1 MFQNMKMGIKVA
13 VSMGVMAAIILGMGL
28 YSAQKIR
35 EANESDI
42 MLYEQNTVP
51 LSNSADFNANF
62 LRYAINL
69 RNVALSSNAAEAK
82 SWEEKLEARKQAS
95 QIAVDQ
101 ILKVATAAETIKAAE
116 TAKDAFSRYITE
128 SEKYLAMYKE
138 GKKAE
143 ALHYLLA
150 GKLSELRA
158 EMEKATDNMDD
169 VLVKRAKHRSDQ
181 NTVVAEQTIL
191 VSRILM
197 GVALAFAIFMAWFL
211 FRNISQI
218 IRSLIDEA
226 EMLEKAA
233 IEGRLKTRGRAEMI
247 NFEFRGIVVG
257 VNKTLDAVIGPLN
270 VAAEY
275 VDKISKGQI
284 PDKITDTY
292 NGDFNT
298 IKNNLNRCIEAV
310 NMLVADANLLSDAA
324 IAGRLKTRADA
335 SKHSGDFAR
344 VVKGVNDTL
353 DAVLGPINEAADVLA
368 KVAEKDM
375 TARVMGNYA
384 GDLAVIKNNLNS
396 AVENLQTALQQV
408 SSSVEQVSSA
418 SNQISSGSQALA
430 QGSNQQASSLEEIS
444 SSLEQM
450 SSMVKQNSENA
461 NQANVLAGGAKEQ
474 AEKGN
479 SAMGK
484 MSEAIVKIKTSAD
497 ETAKIIKTIDEIAF
511 QTNLLALN
519 AAVEAARAGE
529 AGKGFAVVAEEVR
542 NLAMR
547 SAEAAKNTAS
557 LISESQ
563 ANATNGVTMSN
574 QVGEILKGIVDG
586 AGKVAGLIAEV
597 SAATNE
603 QSKGIEQVNQG
614 VGDLNKVTQ
623 QNASLSEESASAA
636 EELNSQSEELAQMVG
651 TFKIGGGKSGFA
663 QTKTASVQKAATPTA
678 HHTPAQKPVQKTVA
692 ALKAS
697 AQVKPVH
704 KAEGKQE
711 GKHETKKDR
720 ADVAIP
726 LTDDELRKF

>member
-1 MFQNMKMGIKVA
+1 MFKNMKMGIKVA
-13 VSMGVMAAIILGMGL
+13 ISMAVMAAIILGMGL
-28 YSAQKIR
+28 YNTKKIR
-35 EANESDI
+35 DADDSDTI
-42 MLYEQNTVP
+42 LFERNTVP
-51 LSNSADFNANF
+51 MSHSADFNANF

-69 RNVALSSNAAEAK
+69 RNIILSATPEEAK
-82 SWEEKLEARKQAS
+82 AWEDKMDVRKDAAMKAMDEFIKASTAPEVIKQAEE
-95 QIAVDQ
+95 AKET
-101 ILKVATAAETIKAAE
+101 LHRYTAG
-116 TAKDAFSRYITE
+116 AKTMLEMFHS
-128 SEKYLAMYKE
+128 
-138 GKKAE
+138 GKKAD
-143 ALHYLLA
+143 AVHYMLS
-150 GKLSELRA
+150 GKLSDLRA
-158 EMEKATDNMDD
+158 EMEKD
-169 VLVKRAKHRSDQ
+169 VDTLEETLLKRAKARSEQ
-181 NTVVAEQTIL
+181 NTLDANSAIR
-191 VSRILM
+191 VSSILM
-197 GVALAFAIFMAWFL
+197 VIAVLFAVFMAWFL
-211 FRNISQI
+211 FKNVSQI
-218 IRSLIDEA
+218 IRSLIGEA

-233 IEGRLKTRGRAEMI
+233 IEGRLTTRGRPDEI
-247 NFEFRGIVVG
+247 NFEFRGIVDG

-275 VDKISKGQI
+275 VDKISKGEI
-284 PDKITDTY
+284 PEQITDTY

-310 NMLVADANLLSDAA
+310 NNLVADANMLAQAA
-324 IAGRLKTRADA
+324 IDGRLKTRADA

-368 KVAEKDM
+368 KVADKDM

-384 GDLAVIKNNLNS
+384 GDLAIIKNNLNG

-444 SSLEQM
+444 SSLEEM

-461 NQANVLAGGAKEQ
+461 NQANVLAGNSKSQ

-479 SAMGK
+479 EAMVK
-484 MSEAIVKIKTSAD
+484 MSEAIGLIKGSAD

-557 LISESQ
+557 LIAESQ
-563 ANATNGVTMSN
+563 ANASNGVTMSN

-614 VGDLNKVTQ
+614 VSDLNKVTQ

-636 EELNSQSEELAQMVG
+636 EELNSQSEELAHMVG
-651 TFKIGGGKSGFA
+651 TFKIGNTKSYAGA
-663 QTKTASVQKAATPTA
+663 TSAGNARTTATKKKDVDHNAAT
-678 HHTPAQKPVQKTVA
+678 
-692 ALKAS
+692 
-697 AQVKPVH
+697 
-704 KAEGKQE
+704 
-711 GKHETKKDR
+711 
-720 ADVAIP
+720 
-726 LTDDELRKF
+726 